1 MKNVLCSWIGRINI
15 VKMSIP
21 LKVIYRFYAIPL
33 KNLMAFII
41 DIQSII
47 LKYNLKYVY
56 CLLSIYS

>member
-1 MKNVLCSWIGRINI
+1 MKSVLCSWIGRINT

-21 LKVIYRFYAIPL
+21 LKVIYRFHAIPL